1 MSNSNRAATL
11 TTAHLLLDGR
21 DVGERPEQRRVLLL
35 QPELLLAPREV
46 VAHHLLN
53 AELQKRDLL
62 VLLLHEREQAA
73 VLLQDPVQLL
83 RDVVA

>member
-46 VAHHLLN
+46 VSHHLLD
-53 AELQKRDLL
+53 AKLQQRDLL
-62 VLLLHEREQAA
+62 VLLLHEGKQAA